1 MNDSKL
7 SKNDDTTID
16 ELKKIIDHLTILS
29 TKINTSLLEFEK
41 KLNLDDKKNV
51 LNKLNSLLI
60 QFTDIFKLANNQY
73 LISPQDIQNLNN
85 FFIYIKLIVKI
96 LLKKEIYIIY

>member
-7 SKNDDTTID
+7 SKNDNTTID

-41 KLNLDDKKNV
+41 N
-51 LNKLNSLLI
+51 
-60 QFTDIFKLANNQY
+60 
-73 LISPQDIQNLNN
+73 
-85 FFIYIKLIVKI
+85 
-96 LLKKEIYIIY
+96 